1 VAWVQK
7 SVTVT
12 ATANYITIF
21 YKVAST
27 DSVKRSGY
35 FDDASSAGPGGP
47 LQLSAQRNG
56 NVLTLAWPECPGAR
70 LERADFLS
78 GPLAWVAATNQVSH
92 VSGQKTVTLTP
103 LPQVSVGFFRLVQE

>member
-47 LQLSAQRNG
+47 LLLSAQRDG
-56 NVLTLAWPECPGAR
+56 NILTLAWPECPGAR

-78 GPLAWVAATNQVSH
+78 GPLAWAAATNQVSH
-92 VSGQKTVTLTP
+92 VGGLKTVTVTP
-103 LPQVSVGFFRLVQE
+103 LPETGTGFFRLVHE